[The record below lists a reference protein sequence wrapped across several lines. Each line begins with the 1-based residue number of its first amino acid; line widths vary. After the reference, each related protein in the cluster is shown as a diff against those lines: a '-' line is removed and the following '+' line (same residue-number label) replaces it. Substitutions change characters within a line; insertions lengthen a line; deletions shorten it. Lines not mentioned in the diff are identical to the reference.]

1 MGFVKELL
9 RTKGSQVWCVSPEAT
24 VFEALQEMADK
35 NIGALVVLKDD
46 RIVGIFSERDYARKV
61 ILKGKSSREI
71 PVSEI
76 MSTSVTTIEPSE
88 TLQACMRL
96 MTDHR
101 IRHLPVVN
109 QEQLV
114 GLISIGDVVKGVI
127 SEQQFMIAQLEGYIS
142 GSR

>member
-9 RTKGSQVWCVSPEAT
+9 RTKGSQVWSVSPEAT

-35 NIGALVVLKDD
+35 NIGALVVLQDD

-76 MSTSVTTIEPSE
+76 MSTSVTTIESSV